1 MDMLAPPRIYH
12 LELCK
17 PINHLLAQTVK
28 SKQRLRKDLWSFPG
42 GSAGKESTCNWGR
55 PGFDPWAG
63 NIPWRREWLP
73 TPELSPGAF
82 QGQRSL
88 VDYSPWGH
96 RESDMAEW
104 LSLSLSRKDLRAF
117 QWQNLWA
124 SGSNFWIFLGVVALH
139 VSFPLCLGYV

>member
-17 PINHLLAQTVK
+17 SINHLLAQTVK
-28 SKQRLRKDLWSFPG
+28 SKQRLRKDLWGFPG

-73 TPELSPGAF
+73 TPVLSPGAF

-88 VDYSPWGH
+88 VGYSPWGH

-124 SGSNFWIFLGVVALH
+124 LGPSFWIFLGVVALR
-139 VSFPLCLGYV
+139 VSLPLLGYV